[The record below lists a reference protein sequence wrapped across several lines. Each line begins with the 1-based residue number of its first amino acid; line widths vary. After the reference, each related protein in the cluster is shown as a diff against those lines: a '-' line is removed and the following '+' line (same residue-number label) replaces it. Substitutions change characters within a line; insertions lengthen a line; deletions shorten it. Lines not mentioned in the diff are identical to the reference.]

1 MIRGKG
7 NLGCNYWCNHLPTE
21 FEITPWEREL
31 LREYYLQDLG
41 MIPEQELDYQSKE
54 LIKLSLMICKHLVWE
69 LFDWKKKHRGSCQI
83 NGLNPQCLWVN
94 CGVERTTII
103 PR

>member
-21 FEITPWEREL
+21 FEITPCEREL
-31 LREYYLQDLG
+31 LREYYLKDLG

-54 LIKLSLMICKHLVWE
+54 LKLMIDFGRRMNYFLSE
-69 LFDWKKKHRGSCQI
+69 
-83 NGLNPQCLWVN
+83 
-94 CGVERTTII
+94 
-103 PR
+103 

>member
-31 LREYYLQDLG
+31 LREYYLKDLR

-54 LIKLSLMICKHLVWE
+54 LKLMIDFGRRMNYFLSE
-69 LFDWKKKHRGSCQI
+69 
-83 NGLNPQCLWVN
+83 
-94 CGVERTTII
+94 
-103 PR
+103 

>member
-31 LREYYLQDLG
+31 LHEYYLKDLG
-41 MIPEQELDYQSKE
+41 MISEQELDYQSKE
-54 LIKLSLMICKHLVWE
+54 LKLMIDFGRRMNYFLSE
-69 LFDWKKKHRGSCQI
+69 
-83 NGLNPQCLWVN
+83 
-94 CGVERTTII
+94 
-103 PR
+103 

>member
-7 NLGCNYWCNHLPTE
+7 NLGCNYWCNHLPTD

-31 LREYYLQDLG
+31 LREYYLKDLR

-54 LIKLSLMICKHLVWE
+54 LKLMIDFGRRMNYFLSE
-69 LFDWKKKHRGSCQI
+69 
-83 NGLNPQCLWVN
+83 
-94 CGVERTTII
+94 
-103 PR
+103 

>member
-54 LIKLSLMICKHLVWE
+54 LKLMIDFGRRMNYFLSE
-69 LFDWKKKHRGSCQI
+69 
-83 NGLNPQCLWVN
+83 
-94 CGVERTTII
+94 
-103 PR
+103 

>member
-7 NLGCNYWCNHLPTE
+7 NLGCNYWCNHLPTD

-54 LIKLSLMICKHLVWE
+54 LKLMIDFGRRMNYFLSE
-69 LFDWKKKHRGSCQI
+69 
-83 NGLNPQCLWVN
+83 
-94 CGVERTTII
+94 
-103 PR
+103 

>member
-41 MIPEQELDYQSKE
+41 MISEQELDYQSKE
-54 LIKLSLMICKHLVWE
+54 LKLMIDFGRRMNYFLSE
-69 LFDWKKKHRGSCQI
+69 
-83 NGLNPQCLWVN
+83 
-94 CGVERTTII
+94 
-103 PR
+103 